1 MTESIKK
8 HVFYKASKTNIKK
21 YIDERLP
28 EEYEKCLEGLTA
40 ILRESWDMSQQ
51 PDIDRRE
58 KIQALSLAKECYTTK
73 LELLTNAT
81 VVKDAITFVSKH
93 LQQHQQQD
101 HGKDKED
108 KGKIITINEFETKT
122 ILEETEKSEA
132 SELDKKESAEATNQ
146 VF

>member
-1 MTESIKK
+1 MPRG
-8 HVFYKASKTNIKK
+8 
-21 YIDERLP
+21 IDCNTKR
-28 EEYEKCLEGLTA
+28 
-40 ILRESWDMSQQ
+40 ILGYMSQQ
-51 PDIDRRE
+51 HDIDRRE

>member
-1 MTESIKK
+1 
-8 HVFYKASKTNIKK
+8 
-21 YIDERLP
+21 
-28 EEYEKCLEGLTA
+28 
-40 ILRESWDMSQQ
+40 MSQQ
-51 PDIDRRE
+51 HDIDRRE
-58 KIQALSLAKECYTTK
+58 KIQALSFGKGVLYYQIKK
-73 LELLTNAT
+73 VFTNAT